1 MVKLGPQRSELEH
14 MWGQSWNIY
23 DYRVRAASFRCWC
36 IISKTCVTASCVMQT
51 GEVQSGQHE
60 VQFSWRVV
68 KYCHFIQPSP
78 WSKMV
83 EMMCT
88 EFSAVKMIAQKMRG
102 QGGSYGEL
110 EVTIGVDATGL
121 MVVALVTRVTK
132 SYTLLFD
139 SHISVSHRH

>member
-1 MVKLGPQRSELEH
+1 
-14 MWGQSWNIY
+14 
-23 DYRVRAASFRCWC
+23 
-36 IISKTCVTASCVMQT
+36 
-51 GEVQSGQHE
+51 
-60 VQFSWRVV
+60 
-68 KYCHFIQPSP
+68 
-78 WSKMV
+78 MV

-88 EFSAVKMIAQKMRG
+88 EFSAVKMIARKMRG

>member
-1 MVKLGPQRSELEH
+1 M
-14 MWGQSWNIY
+14 
-23 DYRVRAASFRCWC
+23 
-36 IISKTCVTASCVMQT
+36 
-51 GEVQSGQHE
+51 
-60 VQFSWRVV
+60 
-68 KYCHFIQPSP
+68 
-78 WSKMV
+78 MV
-83 EMMCT
+83 EMMYT

-121 MVVALVTRVTK
+121 MVVALITRVTK